1 MAYANRTI
9 LVTGATGKQ
18 GGALI
23 DNLAGQGFTL
33 RAMTRH
39 PEGDAAAKLRAKGVE
54 VVSGD
59 LDDADSLTRALH
71 GAWGVFGVQNTWEA
85 GVEREE
91 EQGKRLAQLA
101 KAAGVHHYVYASVGS
116 AHKQTGIPHF
126 ENKWRVEE
134 TVRSLQFP
142 SYVIY
147 RPVFFME
154 NLTSP
159 WFLNGDAIYSA
170 LEPSTVLQMIAVA
183 DIGKYLA
190 AAFTRAEPLNG
201 REFDIAGDARTLP
214 DTAAVIGRALGRAI
228 RYVQIPLE
236 EVRKNSE
243 DFALMLDWF
252 NKVGYS
258 ADIER
263 TSREFGIT
271 PTRLEE
277 WAKTIS
283 S

>member
-1 MAYANRTI
+1 
-9 LVTGATGKQ
+9 
-18 GGALI
+18 
-23 DNLAGQGFTL
+23 
-33 RAMTRH
+33 
-39 PEGDAAAKLRAKGVE
+39 
-54 VVSGD
+54 
-59 LDDADSLTRALH
+59 
-71 GAWGVFGVQNTWEA
+71 
-85 GVEREE
+85 
-91 EQGKRLAQLA
+91 
-101 KAAGVHHYVYASVGS
+101 
-116 AHKQTGIPHF
+116 
-126 ENKWRVEE
+126 
-134 TVRSLQFP
+134 
-142 SYVIY
+142 
-147 RPVFFME
+147 
-154 NLTSP
+154 
-159 WFLNGDAIYSA
+159 
-170 LEPSTVLQMIAVA
+170 VLQMIAVA